1 MPANVLVFPARTCH
15 FCHII
20 WRDHPKTCWSQI
32 FMSARRKICEKM
44 GGATLSGR
52 TLCFSIGTTLGAR
65 SLFLPHNVAAER
77 GQPQGGKKGKKGHA
91 MLCGR
96 TFWVIVLY
104 LQRFWRNLRHIIW
117 RKSAMIWFLSP
128 FGDMTLWNILA
139 S

>member
-104 LQRFWRNLRHIIW
+104 LQRFWRNLRHIM
-117 RKSAMIWFLSP
+117 RRQFATNHVKPQGRNAKS
-128 FGDMTLWNILA
+128 
-139 S
+139 